1 MTLDSLNHLR
11 LDTEFI
17 KIRREPAAKS
27 VPTFPRN
34 QMLEFLG
41 IFDQRRFDNARQ
53 IVVADEINQALT
65 GFDHEWRQ
73 KNWGKKELSPH

>member
-17 KIRREPAAKS
+17 RIRREPATKS
-27 VPTFPRN
+27 VATFPRN

-53 IVVADEINQALT
+53 IVVVDEINQALA
-65 GFDHEWRQ
+65 GFDHEWLQ